1 MESEVSEVRQALYR
15 GDRATADALVAGGA
29 ALNVFDAAAL
39 GDAETLGALV
49 ADDGSLIDA
58 WSADGFTA
66 LHFAAFL
73 GGTEAVRVCLDAG
86 ADVNAVARNDMRV
99 QPLHSAAANGNVESC
114 RLLLDAGADVNA
126 QQQGGFNPL
135 DEAEHANKS
144 ELAALLRERGARL
157 SGNQLPR

>member
-1 MESEVSEVRQALYR
+1 VESEVSEVRQALYR

-39 GDAETLGALV
+39 
-49 ADDGSLIDA
+49 
-58 WSADGFTA
+58 
-66 LHFAAFL
+66 
-73 GGTEAVRVCLDAG
+73 
-86 ADVNAVARNDMRV
+86 
-99 QPLHSAAANGNVESC
+99 
-114 RLLLDAGADVNA
+114 
-126 QQQGGFNPL
+126 